1 MNSIEIKNY
10 KYDSK
15 IQDPTRTSK
24 IVVSDLFDT
33 IIKTSEIEL
42 KTCLE
47 LYDTLFYYINKYNLY
62 EYFEKKFNIDLELL
76 DLHKN
81 ELEYE
86 KRTNEKFHASS
97 PLTY

>member
-10 KYDSK
+10 NYNSS

-24 IVVSDLFDT
+24 IVVSDIFDT
-33 IIKTSEIEL
+33 IIKTSETEL

-47 LYDTLFYYINKYNLY
+47 LYDTLFYYIHKYNLY

-86 KRTNEKFHASS
+86 NKNNNKIMQAVH
-97 PLTY
+97 

>member
-1 MNSIEIKNY
+1 MQNIEIKNY
-10 KYDSK
+10 QYNSK

-33 IIKTSEIEL
+33 IIKTSETEL

-62 EYFEKKFNIDLELL
+62 DYFEKKFNIDLELL

-86 KRTNEKFHASS
+86 KRTNKKFHASS
-97 PLTY
+97 PIT